1 MIKRGA
7 GVGVLMFAAL
17 LAMPAEGSDLVVFGS
32 YWDTSDMGNTAGAGV
47 KFSLGD
53 GPLAFEVRGTYFPDL
68 QEDFRDVIDPGN
80 PDIPNKFEVSGI
92 PIDLGVNWNFAKG
105 EPVNFFLAGGGTYYM
120 LDTNVFEIDDEFGF
134 YAGTGLEVGSG
145 SMSFYA
151 EALYRSVEGSIRG
164 ELEGNDFVIDEAVD
178 LDLSG
183 ITINAGVSFHF

>member
-1 MIKRGA
+1 M
-7 GVGVLMFAAL
+7 LMFAAL

-47 KFSLGD
+47 KFSLGS
-53 GPLAFEVRGTYFPDL
+53 GPLAFEVRGTYYPDL

-80 PDIPNKFEVSGI
+80 ELIPIKFEVQGI
-92 PIDLGVNWNFAKG
+92 PIDLGVNWNFARG
-105 EPVNFFLAGGGTYYM
+105 EPINFFLAGGGTYFM
-120 LDTNVFEIDDEFGF
+120 LDTNAFEIDDEFGF

-164 ELEGNDFVIDEAVD
+164 ELEGSDFVLDDAFDI
-178 LDLSG
+178 DLSG
-183 ITINAGVSFHF
+183 ITINAGVSLHF